1 LDTEYLLEMENI
13 TKTFPGVKALD
24 NVEMKVRKG
33 TVHAFMGENGAGKST
48 LMKCMKCLMGIYIPD
63 GGTITF
69 KGEKL
74 ELKTA
79 TDALNAGLSMIH
91 QELSPVLHRSVAENI
106 WLGRE
111 PVKGPLRL
119 VDHKKMNEMTRE
131 LLKNLELDIDPT
143 VHMSELTVGRMQM
156 VEIAKATS
164 YNASLIVMDE
174 PTSAITEKEV
184 EHLFKIINKLRAQ
197 GVAIIYITHKMDE
210 VFKIADDITVLRDGQ
225 FIGRMPASEL
235 NDDSLISLMV
245 GRELSEVFPKTHV
258 PIGDV
263 KLEVKNM
270 TKEGMFKNV
279 SFTARKGEILGVAGL
294 MGAGRTEVMET
305 LFGVNKKDAGEVY
318 IDGKKVEINS
328 PADAIN
334 NKIALLTEDRKGTG
348 CYLVLSVEDNMYMA
362 SIDKFIKG
370 GFLDK
375 KSIREECEEYRKKLT
390 VKTSTL
396 DEKIG
401 NLSGGNQQ
409 KALIARWL
417 MTHPDILILDEPTR
431 GIDVGAKS
439 EIHKLMCKLAGEG
452 KTVIMISS
460 ELPEVLGM
468 ADRIMVMHE
477 GEVTGIVD
485 RKDANQELLLKLA
498 TGE

>member
-1 LDTEYLLEMENI
+1 MATEYLLEMENI

-48 LMKCMKCLMGIYIPD
+48 LMKCLMGIYIPD

-305 LFGVNKKDAGEVY
+305 LFGVNKKDSGEVY

-328 PADAIN
+328 PADAIG

-362 SIDKFIKG
+362 SIDKFVKG

>member
-1 LDTEYLLEMENI
+1 MDTEYLLEMENI

>member
-1 LDTEYLLEMENI
+1 MDTEYLLEMENI

-48 LMKCMKCLMGIYIPD
+48 LMKCLMGIYIPD

-225 FIGRMPASEL
+225 FIARMPASEL
-235 NDDSLISLMV
+235 DDDSLISLMV

-318 IDGKKVEINS
+318 IDGKRVEINS

-362 SIDKFIKG
+362 SVDKFIKG

-375 KSIREECEEYRKKLT
+375 KSIREECEDYRKKLT

-460 ELPEVLGM
+460 ELPEVMGM

>member
-1 LDTEYLLEMENI
+1 VATEYLLEMENI

-48 LMKCMKCLMGIYIPD
+48 LMKCLMGIYIPD

>member
-1 LDTEYLLEMENI
+1 MATEYLLEMENI

-48 LMKCMKCLMGIYIPD
+48 LMKCIMGIYIPD
-63 GGTITF
+63 SGTIKF
-69 KGEKL
+69 KGKEMKH
-74 ELKTA
+74 TGA
-79 TDALNAGLSMIH
+79 TDALNAGIAMIH

-119 VDHKKMNEMTRE
+119 VDHKKMYEDTRKLLEGLEM
-131 LLKNLELDIDPT
+131 DIDPAM
-143 VHMSELTVGRMQM
+143 HMSELTVAKMQM

-164 YNASLIVMDE
+164 YDADLIIMDE
-174 PTSAITEKEV
+174 PTSAITESEV
-184 EHLFKIINKLRAQ
+184 EHLFKIINKLRDQ
-197 GVAIIYITHKMDE
+197 GVGILYITHKMDE

-225 FIGRMPASEL
+225 FIARMPASEL
-235 NDDSLISLMV
+235 DDDKLITLMV

-263 KLEVKNM
+263 KLEVKNL

-279 SFTARKGEILGVAGL
+279 SFTAKKGEILGFAGL
-294 MGAGRTEVMET
+294 MGAGRTEVVET
-305 LFGVNKKDAGEVY
+305 LFGVNQKDSGEVF

-328 PADAIN
+328 PADAIK
-334 NKIALLTEDRKGTG
+334 NKIALLTEDRKGSG

-362 SIDKFIKG
+362 SIDKFISG

-375 KSIREECEEYRKKLT
+375 KSIREECEDYRKKLT

-396 DEKIG
+396 DEAIG

-431 GIDVGAKS
+431 GIDVGAKA

-468 ADRIMVMHE
+468 ADRVVVMHE

-485 RKDANQELLLKLA
+485 RKDANQEFLLKLA

>member
-1 LDTEYLLEMENI
+1 MAAEYLLEMENI

-48 LMKCMKCLMGIYIPD
+48 LMKCLMGIYIPD

-131 LLKNLELDIDPT
+131 LLKNLELDIEPT
-143 VHMSELTVGRMQM
+143 VHMSELTVGKMQM

-225 FIGRMPASEL
+225 FIARMPASEL
-235 NDDSLISLMV
+235 DDDSLISLMV

-263 KLEVKNM
+263 KLEVKNL

-318 IDGKKVEINS
+318 IDGKKVEINA
-328 PADAIN
+328 PADAIA

-375 KSIREECEEYRKKLT
+375 KSIREECEDYRKKLT

-460 ELPEVLGM
+460 ELPEVMGM